1 MLINADLRVDAPI
14 INARVRKQYLE
25 RGMRIASIGC
35 NFSYNYQV
43 DHLGD
48 DMALLGEICNGDH
61 EICKALMAAENP
73 IIILGQDAI
82 VGDKGHAVLMNVLRI
97 ARKFNIVRDGWNG
110 FNVLH
115 KAAARVSGCKSWLYF
130 LLLQRMVCRC
140 CIYEFTMLAITPFQI
155 VVDEVEL
162 FSVKAKNPGLF

>member
-48 DMALLGEICNGDH
+48 DMALLGEIYNGDH
-61 EICKALMAAENP
+61 EICKALMAAEHP

-82 VGDKGHAVLMNVLRI
+82 VGDKGHAVLIHVLRI

-115 KAAARVSGCKSWLYF
+115 KAAARVGGLDVGF
-130 LLLQRMVCRC
+130 LLEDPVYFCVS
-140 CIYEFTMLAITPFQI
+140 AI
-155 VVDEVEL
+155 L
-162 FSVKAKNPGLF
+162 SSAAKNDI